1 MLKYCFCE
9 CVRVCACSTWTGF
22 FCMVFCFNCSAIMF
36 LCLRICFEPY
46 KGCNMSV
53 EVLTCPRMLWP
64 STSCSAVENWNLIMC
79 FMNSPWYSHNV
90 LHTSTSYLMKASV
103 SSVDLRLSCQIGMEK
118 WGGVVSVRS
127 VLGMERWGAVVEWLV
142 SDLRWAWKGGVL
154 WWSG

>member
-9 CVRVCACSTWTGF
+9 CVHVCACSTWTGF

-64 STSCSAVENWNLIMC
+64 STSCSAVENWNLIVC

-90 LHTSTSYLMKASV
+90 LHTSTSSLMKASV
-103 SSVDLRLSCQIGMEK
+103 SSVDLRLSCQIGME
-118 WGGVVSVRS
+118 
-127 VLGMERWGAVVEWLV
+127 RWGAVVEWLV
-142 SDLRWAWKGGVL
+142 SDLCWAWKSGVL
-154 WWSG
+154 RWNGVRSVLGVSADLY